1 MSEMRTIDTH
11 THVLTQ
17 ETAALLSKAAPKLPV
32 SITPDNAEQAA
43 LDVGGVV
50 YRPFPTG
57 GFDIARRLRDMDA
70 TGVDVHVLSAT
81 PQTYMYNQDPA
92 QTAVTAAIQ
101 NDQIAK
107 HIAAH
112 PDRFMGIA
120 TLPMQDPKRAAD
132 ELKRA
137 MSKLGL
143 KGSMFGSHVYEKNL
157 DDPSFE
163 PLWATAEELGAF
175 MFIHPVHVAGA
186 DRLKSYYLQNLIGNP
201 LDTTIAAACLV
212 FGGVL
217 DRHPKLKFML
227 AHGGGF
233 TPYQAARWEHG
244 WKVRPEPKKNVPAQP
259 KNVAKRFMYDTIL
272 HSDKTLEAMIGLV
285 GSDHVMLGSD
295 YPYDMAMMDCVAH
308 VRSLKISDADKAMIL
323 GGHAEILL
331 SGKPS

>member
-1 MSEMRTIDTH
+1 MVTTRTIDTH
-11 THVLTQ
+11 THILTQ
-17 ETAALLSKAAPKLPV
+17 ETAALLSKAGAKV
-32 SITPDNAEQAA
+32 AITPDDSESAA

-57 GFDIARRLRDMDA
+57 GFDIKRRLQDMDM

-81 PQTYMYNQDPA
+81 PQTYLYNQEA
-92 QTAVTAAIQ
+92 GLGATLSAIQ

-112 PDRFMGIA
+112 PTRFMGIA

-132 ELKRA
+132 ELTRA
-137 MSKLGL
+137 MTKLGL
-143 KGSMFGSHVYEKNL
+143 KGSMFASNILGKNL

-163 PLWATAEELGAF
+163 PVWAAAQELNAF
-175 MFIHPVHVAGA
+175 LFIHPNNVAGA

-217 DRHPKLKFML
+217 DRYPKLKICL

-259 KNVAKRFMYDTIL
+259 KNIAQRFMYDTIL
-272 HSDKTLEAMIGLV
+272 HSDRTLEAMIGLV
-285 GSDHVMLGSD
+285 GADNVLLGSD
-295 YPYDMAMMDCVAH
+295 YPYDMAMLDCVAH
-308 VRSLKISDADKAMIL
+308 VRALKISDADKASIL
-323 GGHAEILL
+323 STRAQALL
-331 SGKPS
+331 SGK